1 MQNYYQILEI
11 SRYSSQDDIKKAY
24 LKMIKKYHP
33 DVYSGDK
40 VFAEKQTAL
49 ITEAY
54 TTLKNP
60 ELKDK
65 YDHKIFGS
73 ESVKQTDESSEENV
87 DESAEVEEE
96 TILESIK
103 KFFKNLKD
111 KINAKSKKRNES
123 KATSKEDK
131 QKDSSVE
138 HEENLDNGDTEATDV
153 NSNPAQEN
161 VQDDTNSQPQNS
173 ENNSQA
179 KVDETNNKPKK
190 AMDPS
195 KRQRL
200 ILDLTIG
207 AIVLLLL
214 LLLIFPIK

>member
-60 ELKDK
+60 ELKAK

-96 TILESIK
+96 TILESIR

-111 KINAKSKKRNES
+111 KIKAKSEKRKES
-123 KATSKEDK
+123 KATVQEEK

-138 HEENLDNGDTEATDV
+138 HEENLYNGETKENDE
-153 NSNPAQEN
+153 NFNPEQEN
-161 VQDDTNSQPQNS
+161 LKDDANSQPK
-173 ENNSQA
+173 EEDNNPQP
-179 KVDETNNKPKK
+179 KVDETNKEHKK
-190 AMDPS
+190 KMDAS